1 LELSWLKCV
10 SGSRALQLTSSGR
23 AGLSEIFQIE
33 INSPMSASLQKD
45 RIAAAQRNDAMG
57 Q

>member
-1 LELSWLKCV
+1 
-10 SGSRALQLTSSGR
+10 
-23 AGLSEIFQIE
+23 LSEIFQIE
-33 INSPMSASLQKD
+33 INSPMSASRQKD